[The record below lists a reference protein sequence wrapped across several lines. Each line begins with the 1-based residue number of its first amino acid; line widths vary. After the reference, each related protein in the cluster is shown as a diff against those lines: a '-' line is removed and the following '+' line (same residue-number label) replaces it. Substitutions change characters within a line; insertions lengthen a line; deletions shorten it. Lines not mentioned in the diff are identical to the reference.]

1 MGRPPAGKKVEK
13 RRGAAPRPRVRKTR
27 LATMLIFG
35 AAAIGVL
42 QFHSPPEWFGKPF
55 AAVPKAE
62 VLPSVEVSPY
72 AFGKSGAVNVRF
84 VLPGEGLEYPLE
96 VQGDPTSLAY
106 QWVRLLDGA
115 AVDTVLPLRGAQVV
129 APDRPGFYKLA
140 LLRGEERRVLDEM
153 TLSVL
158 VPFEEKS
165 NGLINGYR
173 IGTYIA
179 ERLGRQ
185 SDRPQGFIEVDAQ
198 NAGLSV
204 SKHLRLAD
212 FLQPDGDRSWPRY
225 VALSPELLDK
235 LELVLAEIERVRG
248 DGERIAV
255 RINVHSGYRT
265 PAYNATVRFAAR
277 DSRHQQ
283 GDAIDI
289 AIDADG
295 DGRFTAHDV
304 LRVAIAVEK
313 VERKHPDLAG
323 GLGLYTSRRVRT
335 PYAHIDVRGRAARWR
350 G

>member
-1 MGRPPAGKKVEK
+1 MASLLV
-13 RRGAAPRPRVRKTR
+13 
-27 LATMLIFG
+27 FG
-35 AAAIGVL
+35 AAAIGVV
-42 QFHSPPEWFGKPF
+42 QFHNPPEWFGRPF
-55 AAVPKAE
+55 ATEPLAE
-62 VLPSVEVSPY
+62 VMPSVEVSPY
-72 AFGKSGAVNVRF
+72 AFGKSGAVHVRF

-96 VQGDPTSLAY
+96 VQGDPTALAY
-106 QWVRLLDGA
+106 QWVRLLDGS
-115 AVDTVLPLRGAQVV
+115 VIDSVLPLRGAQVI
-129 APDRPGFYKLA
+129 APSRPGFYKLA
-140 LLRGEERRVLDEM
+140 LVRGDERRVLDEM

-158 VPFEEKS
+158 VPFEEKN
-165 NGLINGYR
+165 NGLLNGYR

-198 NAGLSV
+198 NAEMPV

-235 LELVLAEIERVRG
+235 LELVLAEIERERG
-248 DGERIAV
+248 DGERIKV
-255 RINVHSGYRT
+255 RFNVHSGYRT

-295 DGRFTAHDV
+295 NGRFTAHDV
-304 LRVAIAVEK
+304 LKVAIAVER
-313 VERKHPDLAG
+313 VERTHPELSG
-323 GLGLYTSRRVRT
+323 GLGLYTSRRVNT